1 MKNLI
6 ILVILIAL
14 GVGAYQFLGGG
25 ASSKM
30 ERLDYVPADSVLV
43 SAQLEPIDM
52 STYLASFGM
61 QPAQY
66 NELVAMMKQDMEG
79 ETDGPAKFAMTL
91 VTGLLEAV
99 TVPSAM
105 QDNLGVK
112 NELRSLAYFNGIAP
126 VIQLELHD
134 EAKFLAF
141 FSNAQKES
149 NIAFTE
155 EQIDGKSFTRYV
167 LDETEEFDLLVRAAD
182 GWGVVAV
189 HNKKLGED
197 HLKTTMAF
205 TKQANP
211 LVDGEVY
218 SKLTK
223 DYKLTTDAFGFIST
237 EQLALMFTSID
248 GNSLAKDLNMIAP
261 AELQDEF
268 AMFRAPAC
276 KADISMLAAL
286 WPGIFFDNT
295 VKSQS
300 ENGIEVEST
309 MLIPTNSQIAI
320 DGLKALSGFIPSYV
334 SNNGGI
340 FSYGVGL
347 QVSELSASVSSM
359 FNGMTSIPFSCEPL
373 VAMQEEL
380 KQNNPTG
387 AFAMAGVANGLFG
400 TAAAVNDFVF
410 DMSGGQEMAVD
421 AVVSVS
427 ATNIGAL
434 YGSLQ
439 SFVPFLASQPLPA
452 EGEEIVLNDLVPML
466 DQFGVEVKAQANKEH
481 LVIYSGEKG
490 KVQAESVLKES
501 VEANGLQALT
511 IDYGQFFKQLLPIM
525 QMSGEPIPPELEAMM
540 DTDMVLSIHTEVTD
554 NGIKFDSSLVV
565 NK

>member
-1 MKNLI
+1 
-6 ILVILIAL
+6 
-14 GVGAYQFLGGG
+14 
-25 ASSKM
+25 
-30 ERLDYVPADSVLV
+30 
-43 SAQLEPIDM
+43 
-52 STYLASFGM
+52 
-61 QPAQY
+61 
-66 NELVAMMKQDMEG
+66 
-79 ETDGPAKFAMTL
+79 
-91 VTGLLEAV
+91 
-99 TVPSAM
+99 
-105 QDNLGVK
+105 
-112 NELRSLAYFNGIAP
+112 
-126 VIQLELHD
+126 
-134 EAKFLAF
+134 
-141 FSNAQKES
+141 
-149 NIAFTE
+149 
-155 EQIDGKSFTRYV
+155 
-167 LDETEEFDLLVRAAD
+167 
-182 GWGVVAV
+182 
-189 HNKKLGED
+189 
-197 HLKTTMAF
+197 
-205 TKQANP
+205 
-211 LVDGEVY
+211 
-218 SKLTK
+218 
-223 DYKLTTDAFGFIST
+223 
-237 EQLALMFTSID
+237 
-248 GNSLAKDLNMIAP
+248 
-261 AELQDEF
+261 
-268 AMFRAPAC
+268 
-276 KADISMLAAL
+276 
-286 WPGIFFDNT
+286 
-295 VKSQS
+295 
-300 ENGIEVEST
+300 
-309 MLIPTNSQIAI
+309 
-320 DGLKALSGFIPSYV
+320 
-334 SNNGGI
+334 
-340 FSYGVGL
+340 
-347 QVSELSASVSSM
+347 M

-481 LVIYSGEKG
+481 LVVYSGEKG